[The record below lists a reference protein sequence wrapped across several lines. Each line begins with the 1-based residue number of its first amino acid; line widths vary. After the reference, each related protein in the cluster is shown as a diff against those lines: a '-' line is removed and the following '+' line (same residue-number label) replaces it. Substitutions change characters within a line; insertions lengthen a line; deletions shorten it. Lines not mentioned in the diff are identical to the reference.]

1 MNVHSLSTWAAVL
14 AAAAAFP
21 SQARAESGGV
31 AAPSNSISV
40 CEYDALEKA
49 ARPRSMFAYEY
60 CYGKLRERALEAG
73 AWKDQ
78 MEPTLRD
85 RIAKTCPVTKTDVW
99 NGGRRTVFKFRGHEA
114 WVVEPPPEAKALPS
128 RRWTWTMQWASA
140 FVPRTSVPRLLKSG
154 WHHVTLMQYDERM
167 TEEGIALSEAFQD
180 FLVKELGFD
189 PKANLIG
196 MSWGG
201 FFSVRYAAARPERV
215 DRIYLDAPLLSFEG
229 FKHDLGPWKGTE
241 PAGGWRD
248 DPRMPVNMA
257 GALAE
262 SGIPILLLYGKADT
276 VVPPALNCER
286 FAAAYKAAGG
296 KNMKSTARGNFA
308 HHPHGCDVG
317 DGTIYCF
324 FHFKR

>member
-1 MNVHSLSTWAAVL
+1 MNAHGFSAWVAAIAAMASLLSTAL
-14 AAAAAFP
+14 
-21 SQARAESGGV
+21 AESGGI
-31 AAPSNSISV
+31 AAPSNALSV

-60 CYGKLRERALEAG
+60 CCRILRERAVEAG

-78 MEPTLRD
+78 MEPSLREK
-85 RIAKTCPVTKTDVW
+85 IARTCPVVKTDLW

-114 WVVEPPPEAKALPS
+114 WVVEPPPWAKKLPS

-154 WHHVTLMQYDERM
+154 WHHVTLMQFDERM
-167 TEEGIALSEAFQD
+167 TDEGIALSEAFQD
-180 FLVKELGFD
+180 FLVKELDFD

-196 MSWGG
+196 LSWGG
-201 FFSVRYAAARPERV
+201 FFSVRYAAAHPERV

-229 FKHDLGPWKGTE
+229 FKHDSGPWKGTE

-257 GALAE
+257 GALAKAD
-262 SGIPILLLYGKADT
+262 IPILLLYGKSDT

-296 KNMKSTARGNFA
+296 KNMKSTGRMNFA
-308 HHPHGCDVG
+308 HHPHGCDVD
-317 DGTIYCF
+317 DGTVYCF